1 MRTRRSLTAAL
12 AAGVLASTLSA
23 CSFSVGELEEVGG
36 DSTTAGTETAE
47 SPDAA
52 ESPAT
57 DESTTGGDATAE
69 GMQTIQASHITAQ
82 VPADWAP
89 SADEDPW
96 KYIHQKP
103 NDQGGV
109 AGRIAFMPG
118 GEAMGAQ
125 ESVDWFIS
133 QVEGNGSTDDNF
145 APVNTLRTDG
155 QRANTSYTYQ
165 SGGEVYVAVV
175 WGITD
180 SQGAPSLIQL
190 SGAETIMTQDF
201 VSQVDQSLD
210 LTGDWQ
216 G

>member
-1 MRTRRSLTAAL
+1 MRTRRSLLAAL
-12 AAGVLASTLSA
+12 AAGVLASTLTA
-23 CSFSVGELEEVGG
+23 CSFSVGDLEEVGG
-36 DSTTAGTETAE
+36 DSATAGTESTQ
-47 SPDAA
+47 DA
-52 ESPAT
+52 AT
-57 DESTTGGDATAE
+57 DESTAGADSAGDAAS

-118 GEAMGAQ
+118 GKAMGAQ
-125 ESVDWFIS
+125 ESVEWFIS
-133 QVEGNGSTDDNF
+133 QVEGTGSTDDNF
-145 APVNTLRTDG
+145 APINTLRTDG
-155 QRANTSYTYQ
+155 ERANTSYTYQ
-165 SGGEVYVAVV
+165 SGGEAYVAVV

-190 SGAETIMTQDF
+190 SGVESVMTQDF
-201 VSQVDQSLD
+201 VSQVDQSLE

>member
-1 MRTRRSLTAAL
+1 MRTRRSLLAAL
-12 AAGVLASTLSA
+12 TAGVLASTLTA
-23 CSFSVGELEEVGG
+23 CSFSVGELEEIGG
-36 DSTTAGTETAE
+36 DSATAGTDTESADEGATDETTAGGDTA
-47 SPDAA
+47 AA
-52 ESPAT
+52 S
-57 DESTTGGDATAE
+57 
-69 GMQTIQASHITAQ
+69 MQTIQASHITAQ
-82 VPADWAP
+82 VPTDWAP

-109 AGRIAFMPG
+109 VGRIAFMPG
-118 GEAMGAQ
+118 GQAMDAQ
-125 ESVDWFIS
+125 ESVNWFID
-133 QVEGNGSTDDNF
+133 QVDGTGSTDDNF

-165 SGGEVYVAVV
+165 SGGETYVAVV

-190 SGAETIMTQDF
+190 SGVETVMTQDF
-201 VSQVDQSLD
+201 VTQVDQSLD